1 MKFNV
6 CVVCRKKTCNANE
19 RRHWLFVMFSR
30 GANLLEASEWVS
42 SPVEFICCWKE
53 IDHKTFRWFVF
64 GSQLISIRRV
74 STQKLQ
80 DSFCSFY
87 WDRSPEVENHRI
99 HLLLKWKNKVFK
111 RYLIFVRRCSCNW
124 VQRAGITP
132 LSVQAVCTVNQSMHW
147 RRLDFAVGLLCFP
160 ALWRDFPVYAALTG
174 VVFCVENHLKP
185 EEFSSP
191 RTVPLRAHVRGVYV
205 ACSYG

>member
-42 SPVEFICCWKE
+42 SSVEFICCWKE

-64 GSQLISIRRV
+64 GSHLVDFDPQSLN
-74 STQKLQ
+74 TKLQ

-87 WDRSPEVENHRI
+87 WDRSPEIENHRI
-99 HLLLKWKNKVFK
+99 HLLLKWKNKFFK
-111 RYLIFVRRCSCNW
+111 RYLILSDDAVAIGCRELALLLSQCRLYVLSTNQCTEGGWMFV
-124 VQRAGITP
+124 
-132 LSVQAVCTVNQSMHW
+132 
-147 RRLDFAVGLLCFP
+147 VGLLCLP
-160 ALWRDFPVYAALTG
+160 ALWHDFPVYAALTG
-174 VVFCVENHLKP
+174 VVFCVENHLQP
-185 EEFSSP
+185 
-191 RTVPLRAHVRGVYV
+191 
-205 ACSYG
+205 